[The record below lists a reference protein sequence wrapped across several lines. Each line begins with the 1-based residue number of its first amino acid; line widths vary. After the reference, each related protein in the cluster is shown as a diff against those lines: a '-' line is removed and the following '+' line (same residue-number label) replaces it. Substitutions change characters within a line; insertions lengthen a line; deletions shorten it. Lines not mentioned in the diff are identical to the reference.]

1 MGEIIMKKEKEHVLK
16 TLTEK
21 LEKNEPLFVMIEGN
35 TIISGKFEN
44 PADLH
49 ARTAAGI
56 AHLMLSLEMETGCTT
71 KLMTKMVGYSL
82 SLLRKV
88 AKHG

>member
-1 MGEIIMKKEKEHVLK
+1 MKKEKEHVLK
-16 TLTEK
+16 ILTEK

-35 TIISGKFEN
+35 VIISGEFEN
-44 PADLH
+44 LADLY
-49 ARTAAGI
+49 ARTAAYI

>member
-1 MGEIIMKKEKEHVLK
+1 MKKEKEHVLK
-16 TLTEK
+16 ILTEK

-35 TIISGKFEN
+35 VIISGEFEN
-44 PADLH
+44 LADLH
-49 ARTAAGI
+49 ARTAAYI
-56 AHLMLSLEMETGCTT
+56 AHLMLSLEMETGYTT

-82 SLLRKV
+82 SLLRKG

>member
-1 MGEIIMKKEKEHVLK
+1 MSLY
-16 TLTEK
+16 
-21 LEKNEPLFVMIEGN
+21 
-35 TIISGKFEN
+35 FEN
-44 PADLH
+44 LADLH

>member
-1 MGEIIMKKEKEHVLK
+1 MKKEKEHVLK
-16 TLTEK
+16 ILTEK

-35 TIISGKFEN
+35 TNISGEFEN
-44 PADLH
+44 PADLR
-49 ARTAAGI
+49 ARTATSI
-56 AHLMLSLEMETGCTT
+56 ARLRLSLEMETGCTT

>member
-1 MGEIIMKKEKEHVLK
+1 MKKEKKHVLK
-16 TLTEK
+16 ILTEK

-35 TIISGKFEN
+35 VIISGEFEN
-44 PADLH
+44 LADLH

>member
-1 MGEIIMKKEKEHVLK
+1 MKKEKEHVLK
-16 TLTEK
+16 ILTEK

-35 TIISGKFEN
+35 TIISGEFEN

-56 AHLMLSLEMETGCTT
+56 AHLMLEMETGCTT